1 MVAEA
6 TWFHE
11 AESGMP
17 ETLPMTVF
25 LDPRYS
31 LLYRLYRN
39 LRNPADSLSVSS
51 FYQFQW
57 KRTDKLYELWCFLQF
72 IKALEEKGWELATG
86 PAVVQEDGKYRLSSL
101 EEGTEITL
109 SRNDEKIRLIY
120 DGTVPQHASDTDRET
135 DPLYTNNV
143 HRRPDLRMDYYRNG
157 AYNGSLV
164 ADFKYRDIFFCG
176 ATRQEVRAF
185 APSST
190 RTAI

>member
-1 MVAEA
+1 M
-6 TWFHE
+6 
-11 AESGMP
+11 
-17 ETLPMTVF
+17 
-25 LDPRYS
+25 
-31 LLYRLYRN
+31 
-39 LRNPADSLSVSS
+39 RNPADSLSVSS

-176 ATRQEVRAF
+176 ATRQEVWASV
-185 APSST
+185 PSST